1 MMWFL
6 LNFIPD
12 GLLTWLI
19 HIVVA
24 IGFVL
29 QFAGLVR
36 SVPGIAPYAIVAKQ
50 LGIVILCVGL
60 FLEGD
65 MYAERGTVDRIKEL
79 QAKLAVA
86 EQQSKD
92 TNQKLNDA
100 LTNNRNLIK
109 NEVSKNARD
118 IEAKRQSINS
128 GCSITNDA
136 WLLYNRAVE
145 PKVSGSSPTTNGSS
159 TRVSP
164 ITRK

>member
-1 MMWFL
+1 MWFL
-6 LNFIPD
+6 LNFIPE
-12 GLLTWLI
+12 GILSWLI
-19 HIVVA
+19 HIVVT

-136 WLLYNRAVE
+136 WVLYNRAVE

>member
-29 QFAGLVR
+29 QFAGLVKNI
-36 SVPGIAPYAIVAKQ
+36 PGVTPYAIVAKQ
-50 LGIVILCVGL
+50 IGVLVLCVGL

-65 MYAERGTVDRIKEL
+65 MYAERSTQERIKDM
-79 QAKLAVA
+79 QAKIAAA
-86 EQQSKD
+86 EQESKD
-92 TNQKLNDA
+92 TNKKLNDA

-109 NEVSKNARD
+109 DEVSKNARD

-136 WLLYNRAVE
+136 WVLYNRAVE

-159 TRVSP
+159 TRINP

>member
-1 MMWFL
+1 MWFL
-6 LNFIPD
+6 LNFIPE
-12 GLLTWLI
+12 GILSWLI

-136 WLLYNRAVE
+136 WVLYNRAVE

>member
-29 QFAGLVR
+29 QFAGLVKNI
-36 SVPGIAPYAIVAKQ
+36 PGVTPYAIVAKQ
-50 LGIVILCVGL
+50 IGVLVLCVGL

-65 MYAERGTVDRIKEL
+65 MYAERSTQERIKDM
-79 QAKLAVA
+79 QAKIAAA
-86 EQQSKD
+86 EQESKD
-92 TNQKLNDA
+92 TNKKLNDA

-109 NEVSKNARD
+109 DEVSKNAKD

-128 GCSITNDA
+128 ECKLSNDA
-136 WLLYNRAVE
+136 WVLYNRALE
-145 PKVSGSSPTTNGSS
+145 PKVSGSTGPTDGTG
-159 TRVSP
+159 TRVNP
-164 ITRK
+164 LTRK